1 MSLTTCV
8 YLWQIRAAFINPVNV
23 EVRHLSEIRSYD
35 ITKLLM
41 TLNCKNQKF
50 NLAWIFKIISVF
62 FFHFLNLCYFHF
74 IFKIGE
80 GRRGRRFE
88 LFMIGCACTGNAWSN
103 ASVKRS
109 LIRYS
114 LPL

>member
-8 YLWQIRAAFINPVNV
+8 YLWQIRAAFVNPVNV

-50 NLAWIFKIISVF
+50 NLAWLLK
-62 FFHFLNLCYFHF
+62 
-74 IFKIGE
+74 
-80 GRRGRRFE
+80 
-88 LFMIGCACTGNAWSN
+88 
-103 ASVKRS
+103 
-109 LIRYS
+109 
-114 LPL
+114 